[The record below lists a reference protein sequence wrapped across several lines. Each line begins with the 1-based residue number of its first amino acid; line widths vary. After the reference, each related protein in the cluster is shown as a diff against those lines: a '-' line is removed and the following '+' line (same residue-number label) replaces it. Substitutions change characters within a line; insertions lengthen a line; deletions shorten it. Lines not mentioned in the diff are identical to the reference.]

1 MQRRHLALPMEEY
14 AALAGFGAANDVFID
29 VGTRLGAEAVG
40 SALAAVGLDP
50 SDVDVLMSTTV
61 TGVAAPTLD
70 ARLVPVLGLRPDVR
84 RVPLF
89 GLGCVAGAAGVARL
103 HDLVAGDPDAVAVLL
118 SVELCSL
125 TVQRDDTS
133 MANLVASG
141 LFGDGAAAVVLVGDR
156 RAARLGIDGPTVVA
170 TRSRLYPDTE
180 RVMGWDIGGSGF
192 RIVLAASVA
201 DVVEEHLGQDV
212 TAFLGDHDLKV
223 DDVETWVAHPG
234 GPKVLHAMSRTLGLA
249 DPERWTA
256 PGARWSRSATCRRPR
271 CCTCSPP
278 PWPSRHRPP
287 AARPSC
293 SRWARASAPS
303 WCCSDGEQRVALPAP
318 GARGRGRA
326 ARRAGRQLAAHP
338 GRQGRPAEWSAGSG
352 TTRRWSRC
360 TPACSSGPSSRCG
373 RRPAVPAVAGLAD
386 AGPGAGQPGAA
397 LVVHRDPG
405 PSLEHPGG
413 RRPGRAAGELGPYRS
428 CGTPT
433 TSPSSSRA
441 SRCRSCTRPG

>member
-1 MQRRHLALPMEEY
+1 MRGFAPFCGQDVGHDLSEAVARMTRIAAVHGVLPPHRHRQREITDMVARTCLPDGSDRRVLDRIHGNAGVRSRNTVLPLGDY
-14 AALAGFGAANDVFID
+14 AGLNDFGAANDVFID

-40 SALAAVGLDP
+40 SALAAVGLEP

-70 ARLVPVLGLRPDVR
+70 ARLVPVLGLRHDVR

-156 RAARLGIDGPTVVA
+156 RAARLGIDGPSVVA

-212 TAFLGDHDLKV
+212 TAFLGDHELKV

-249 DPERWTA
+249 
-256 PGARWSRSATCRRPR
+256 PGSLDRTWRSLEQVGNLSSASVLHVLAAALAEPR
-271 CCTCSPP
+271 
-278 PWPSRHRPP
+278 
-287 AARPSC
+287 
-293 SRWARASAPS
+293 
-303 WCCSDGEQRVALPAP
+303 PAP
-318 GARGRGRA
+318 G
-326 ARRAGRQLAAHP
+326 
-338 GRQGRPAEWSAGSG
+338 S
-352 TTRRWSRC
+352 
-360 TPACSSGPSSRCG
+360 
-373 RRPAVPAVAGLAD
+373 PAVMLAM
-386 AGPGAGQPGAA
+386 GPGFCSE
-397 LVVHRDPG
+397 LVLLRW
-405 PSLEHPGG
+405 
-413 RRPGRAAGELGPYRS
+413 
-428 CGTPT
+428 
-433 TSPSSSRA
+433 
-441 SRCRSCTRPG
+441 